1 METDEKNRHRAGI
14 YLHKMDSRVKAIEF
28 VEDEHEY
35 WFTAGDG
42 SRRRLHGIT
51 GVIGK
56 KLGKVF
62 PDNITNIELGT
73 IYGSDV
79 HKEVEN
85 YYNNGGE
92 LSSEGAK
99 WVVEELSCF
108 ADTLLYDR
116 AENITCEVMVS
127 DFEGTASKV
136 DVVMHTVEGAY
147 LFDIKTTSKFDRE
160 YCSLQL
166 AVYKYL
172 YEKCY
177 DEKVLN
183 TFVLATKSK
192 IRFRTLDRDE
202 NIIIKLLDMNKED

>member
-1 METDEKNRHRAGI
+1 
-14 YLHKMDSRVKAIEF
+14 MDARIKAIEF
-28 VEDEHEY
+28 LEDEHEY
-35 WFTAGDG
+35 WFTDSDG
-42 SRRRLHGIT
+42 KHRRLHGIT
-51 GVIGK
+51 RAIGE
-56 KLGKVF
+56 KLGKHF
-62 PDNITNIELGT
+62 PDTDIVKLAT

-85 YYNNGGE
+85 YYNNDGK
-92 LSSEGAK
+92 LSTEGAK
-99 WVVEELSCF
+99 WVVEELSRF
-108 ADTLLYDR
+108 ADSLIYDR
-116 AENITCEVMVS
+116 AENIQCEVMVS

-160 YCSLQL
+160 YCTLQL

-192 IRFRTLDRDE
+192 NRFRTLDRDE
-202 NIIIKLLDMNKED
+202 NTVIKLLNVNKE